1 MLFAMVAVHPLNGQN
16 LHDGT
21 WLLGRLP
28 NKPEIF
34 SGGSLLDF
42 THRPMIARY
51 VPVGGGSSVS
61 YQPVSDQRGHLLFYT
76 NGCAIYNQFHTL
88 VENGDGLNPGWYRD
102 RYCDESKLGYVVDQG
117 LAFIPKTDTNQ
128 YILYHTLVADTGG
141 FPLVYQTEIERTEDG
156 TGRVTKKNDPV
167 LHGYLDGGLV
177 PVRHGNGRDWWIAV
191 ILQIIGVPGS
201 SVTLLLSTPEGT
213 RNVNTQRLGGR
224 YGSTQTLFSPDGRYF
239 CYHTGV
245 SMWVYD
251 FDRCRGTF
259 SNQRTWQAFPG
270 PIPLQVGGAAISPN
284 SKYLYVSSGTALY
297 QYDLEAADIK
307 ASEITVYDAQQPDTP
322 VRSSLYKMQLAP
334 DGKIYVMPIAQT
346 RLLHIIQKP
355 DERGKACQFEV
366 NALQLPTENWIY
378 MPSFPNY
385 RLGALPGPCDTL
397 QQPPAEG
404 VSLAPN
410 PTNDYVKVGVADPE
424 GSPVFELYD
433 ALGRLVFSQSLLT
446 HYTHL
451 PVGFLPSAV
460 YFYRVKNADGKRAG
474 SGKLVIRH

>member
-1 MLFAMVAVHPLNGQN
+1 MECVHSPEKAVQCYSVILMLFAMVAVHPLNGQN

-167 LHGYLDGGLV
+167 LHGYLDGGGTCPTRQRAGLVDSGHSPDYRRTGKFCYPVTVHPGGDAQCEYPETLEGAMEAHRRFFLPMAAIFAIILAFPCGCTILTGAGVRFPIREPGRRFPAPFHYRWVGLLFHPILSIYTSV
-177 PVRHGNGRDWWIAV
+177 PVQPSI
-191 ILQIIGVPGS
+191 
-201 SVTLLLSTPEGT
+201 
-213 RNVNTQRLGGR
+213 NT
-224 YGSTQTLFSPDGRYF
+224 
-239 CYHTGV
+239 
-245 SMWVYD
+245 
-251 FDRCRGTF
+251 
-259 SNQRTWQAFPG
+259 
-270 PIPLQVGGAAISPN
+270 I
-284 SKYLYVSSGTALY
+284 
-297 QYDLEAADIK
+297 
-307 ASEITVYDAQQPDTP
+307 
-322 VRSSLYKMQLAP
+322 
-334 DGKIYVMPIAQT
+334 
-346 RLLHIIQKP
+346 
-355 DERGKACQFEV
+355 
-366 NALQLPTENWIY
+366 
-378 MPSFPNY
+378 
-385 RLGALPGPCDTL
+385 
-397 QQPPAEG
+397 
-404 VSLAPN
+404 
-410 PTNDYVKVGVADPE
+410 
-424 GSPVFELYD
+424 
-433 ALGRLVFSQSLLT
+433 
-446 HYTHL
+446 
-451 PVGFLPSAV
+451 
-460 YFYRVKNADGKRAG
+460 
-474 SGKLVIRH
+474 